1 MVSPIRN
8 SLRFNLFKAR
18 MSAAFT
24 PYLAAS
30 FVRLSPD
37 FTVWRKALSF
47 VSSAVDF
54 SSVFAVAILGSSL

>member
-1 MVSPIRN
+1 
-8 SLRFNLFKAR
+8 

-54 SSVFAVAILGSSL
+54 SGVFTVAISGSSF